1 MKEDGLAS
9 SSQLAAPGW
18 RSTIT
23 TSTPARAESDN
34 STFVDH
40 LFNQGEC
47 LTPQR
52 WLSADQGTVV

>member
-1 MKEDGLAS
+1 MKQDGLENG
-9 SSQLAAPGW
+9 SQLATPGW

-40 LFNQGEC
+40 LFSQGEC
-47 LTPQR
+47 FGGWTLG
-52 WLSADQGTVV
+52 WM